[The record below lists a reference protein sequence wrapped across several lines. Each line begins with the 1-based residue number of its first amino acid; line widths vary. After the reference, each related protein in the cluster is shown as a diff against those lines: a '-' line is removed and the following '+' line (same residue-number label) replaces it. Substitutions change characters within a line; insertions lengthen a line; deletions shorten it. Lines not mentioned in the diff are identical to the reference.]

1 MKSTVVCAAALVIG
15 SLAFG
20 GPASGASTGGHCPPP
35 NSGYIIWDVTA
46 EPYQADNRV
55 DEQGNGNGTV
65 CAKPGKIVIDE
76 NGNPFQIYNFI
87 DDRGVLQG

>member
-1 MKSTVVCAAALVIG
+1 MIG
-15 SLAFG
+15 SPAFG

-65 CAKPGKIVIDE
+65 CAKPGKTVIDE
-76 NGNPFQIYNFI
+76 NGNPFQIYNSI